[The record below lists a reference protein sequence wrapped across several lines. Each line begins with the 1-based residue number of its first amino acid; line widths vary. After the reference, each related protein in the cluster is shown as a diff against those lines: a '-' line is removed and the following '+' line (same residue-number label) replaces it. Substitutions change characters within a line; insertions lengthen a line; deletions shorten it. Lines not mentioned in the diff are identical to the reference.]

1 MKQLLNSLVV
11 FSILLSCNNNNNA
24 GDDKSSIPE
33 KGMEVEDMNDYRIKA
48 DSIVAKTFDTLRNTL
63 QAAVKDKGFDGAVAF
78 CNINALAITNTYAA
92 QGISIK
98 RTSDKL
104 RNPANLA
111 DSMEQRILTFILNQP
126 DLTSKTGG
134 LVELDASGRVHY
146 FKPIIMQSMCLNCHG
161 NKDQIQQVTME
172 SIQSKYPAD
181 AAIGY
186 REGDVRGLWH
196 VAFGKN

>member
-1 MKQLLNSLVV
+1 MKQLLKSLII
-11 FSILLSCNNNNNA
+11 FSILLSCNNYNKA
-24 GDDKSSIPE
+24 GDDKSSIHE
-33 KGMEVEDMNDYRIKA
+33 GEMEIEDINDYRIKG
-48 DSIVAKTFDTLRNTL
+48 DSIVARTFDTLRNTL
-63 QAAVKDKGFDGAVAF
+63 QAAVKDKGFDGAVVF
-78 CNINALAITNTYAA
+78 CNVNALAITNTYAD

-111 DSMEQRILTFILNQP
+111 DSMEQRILKYILNQP
-126 DLTSKTGG
+126 DISSKTGA
-134 LVELDASGRVHY
+134 LVERDASGRVHY

-161 NKDQIQQVTME
+161 NKDQIQQVTLE
-172 SIQSKYPAD
+172 SIQSRYPAD